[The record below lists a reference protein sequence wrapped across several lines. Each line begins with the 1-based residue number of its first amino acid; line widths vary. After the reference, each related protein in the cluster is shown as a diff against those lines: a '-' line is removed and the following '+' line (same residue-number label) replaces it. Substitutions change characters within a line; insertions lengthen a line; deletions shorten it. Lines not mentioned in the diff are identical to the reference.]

1 VLAWRQQTGRIRAAS
16 ILTARNHGAGSSRG
30 TGRDVA
36 AHPKGIKMRKA
47 HHDTI
52 RVPGAAGA
60 VSLATAQCTLPY
72 RYAGEEDFFPF
83 LIIFL
88 NLIRFSQIS
97 LFDMT
102 YVAVT
107 PVFIFSYTNLFDMTY
122 IAVV

>member
-1 VLAWRQQTGRIRAAS
+1 VKPERARLEATDWTHPRS
-16 ILTARNHGAGSSRG
+16 VDLDCSQPRSWLKPLTRR
-30 TGRDVA
+30 
-36 AHPKGIKMRKA
+36 GIKMRKA

-107 PVFIFSYTNLFDMTY
+107 PVFIFSCTNLFDMTY